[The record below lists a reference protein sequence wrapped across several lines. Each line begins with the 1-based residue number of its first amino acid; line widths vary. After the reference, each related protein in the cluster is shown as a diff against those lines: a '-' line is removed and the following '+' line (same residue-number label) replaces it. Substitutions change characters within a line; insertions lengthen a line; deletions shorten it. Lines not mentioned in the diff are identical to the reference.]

1 MTKNLGH
8 KPPFDLA
15 EEVITYY
22 SQAIM
27 QAEREGLMVKLGRGL
42 LFSC

>member
-1 MTKNLGH
+1 MAKNLDH

-22 SQAIM
+22 SQANM
-27 QAEREGLMVKLGRGL
+27 QAEREGLSVKLGCGL